1 VPKRTRSQVFGVGLA
16 ITAATLMVAL
26 PSVSRQL
33 LAQQLTN
40 DQLSAT
46 VSAQEGSYQLSL
58 HEGPGGHEGHD
69 SQPVLKSRVAA
80 QVDHQWLRSSDY
92 PRCRASESAFED
104 DLGSGRQVT
113 VTCSGLEGK
122 PDLVYKL
129 QLYKQRPYG
138 TVQVKVQN
146 STEKEITVQAI
157 RSVEAIGEPIINL
170 GVGNLGNDQSADR
183 VLSDSFS
190 EDWPDLALYDLGG
203 APNGM
208 HRGAGSQL
216 IYNRESKQS
225 LFFGALTSDRF
236 LTLMHLKAE
245 GTGAKA
251 KIASFTVES
260 TGTTEIQK
268 DFDLKDSPTDDQ
280 VELSLPLKPGEDMT
294 SERLM
299 FEAGPDYH
307 AQLLAYGDAVRQW
320 RHARVSSET
329 PIGWWSWTVYY
340 GAINQGEVLA
350 NGDWQAEHLKSL
362 GYKYFQIDEGYQYAR
377 GEFATPN
384 ATQFPD
390 GMRFVGHHLTGEGL
404 TFGIWTAPFEV
415 TTRAWIYEHHKDWLV
430 HNAKGEPI
438 PIGLVWNQKSDVLY
452 ALDTTHPEA
461 QAYMRDTY
469 RKLVREWGVRF
480 IKLDFMDTTAIEGY
494 YHRPNTTALEA
505 QRIGL
510 QVIRDAVGDEVIL
523 DKDGSPMLN
532 PVGLVDT
539 GRISADTGHSFERTR
554 NAASGIAARF
564 YMQRNFF
571 VNDPD
576 AFNVTATHLMERANE
591 KSSISLGA
599 AQASIALSAVSGG
612 MYEIGDDMLVLGSEK
627 DRLALVEN
635 RELLN
640 IAKVGQASTPLDLMT
655 YQPEDEQPSIFFLR
669 ESPRQAI
676 LTIFNWTN
684 TARSHTL
691 TLANLGLPA
700 GHTFAATDVLNQD
713 ETVAL
718 EDGAVRIENQP
729 AQSVRVI
736 KLIDTSVAAAAPT
749 VTARVPT
756 AASAGESITF
766 SAQADA
772 GGVPAVAYHWDFGDG
787 TSADSPKVSH
797 AYTHAGDFTIHL
809 TVDGVDG
816 APANKSFSVK
826 VTGNL
831 KAHSTLTDN
840 RRFVEPTDR

>member
-1 VPKRTRSQVFGVGLA
+1 MSKRTRRQVFKVGVA
-16 ITAATLMVAL
+16 VTAGILMVAL
-26 PSVSRQL
+26 PC

-40 DQLSAT
+40 DELSLT
-46 VSAQEGSYQLSL
+46 VNAQEGSYELTL
-58 HEGPGGHEGHD
+58 HDG
-69 SQPVLKSRVAA
+69 QPVLRSGVAA
-80 QVDHQWLRSSDY
+80 QVDHQWLRPSDY
-92 PRCRASESAFED
+92 PRHQASESTFED
-104 DLGSGRQVT
+104 DLGPGREVT
-113 VTCSGLEGK
+113 VTCSGLDGK
-122 PDLVYKL
+122 PDLMYVL
-129 QLYKQRPYG
+129 QLYNQRAYG

-146 STEKEITVQAI
+146 SAGKEVTVQAI
-157 RSVEAIGEPIINL
+157 RSVEAMGEPILNL
-170 GVGNLGNDQSADR
+170 GDGQSADR

-190 EDWPDLALYDLGG
+190 EDWPDLILYDLGG
-203 APNGM
+203 TRDGM

-225 LFFGALTSDRF
+225 LFLGALTSDRF
-236 LTLMHLKAE
+236 LTLMHLKTE
-245 GTGAKA
+245 GMGANTKMV
-251 KIASFTVES
+251 SYSVES

-268 DFDLKDSPTDDQ
+268 EFDLKDCPADDQ
-280 VELSLPLKPGEDMT
+280 VELSLPVKPGEGMV

-307 AQLLAYGDAVRQW
+307 HQLLAYGDAVR
-320 RHARVSSET
+320 RLHHARVTSET

-340 GAINQGEVLA
+340 GAINEGEVLA

-377 GEFATPN
+377 GEYTTPN

-390 GMRFVGHHLTGEGL
+390 GMRFVGHHLTGDGL
-404 TFGIWTAPFEV
+404 TFGVWTAPFEV
-415 TTRAWIYEHHKDWLV
+415 TSRAWIYEHHKDWLV
-430 HNAKGEPI
+430 HNAKGDPV
-438 PIGLVWNQKSDVLY
+438 PLGDVWDQKTDVLY
-452 ALDTTHPEA
+452 ALDTTHPGA
-461 QAYMRDTY
+461 QEYMRDTY
-469 RKLVREWGVRF
+469 KTLTREWGVRF

-494 YHRPNTTALEA
+494 RYRPNTTALEA

-510 QVIRDAVGDEVIL
+510 QVIRDAVGEEVIL

-539 GRISADTGHSFERTR
+539 GRISADTGHSFERTK

-564 YMQRNFF
+564 YMHRNFF

-576 AFNVTATHLMERANE
+576 AFNVTATHLMEHAKER
-591 KSSISLGA
+591 SSISLGA

-640 IAKVGQASTPLDLMT
+640 MAKVGQASTPLDLMT
-655 YQPEDEQPSIFFLR
+655 YEPEDGQPSIFFLR
-669 ESPRQAI
+669 EDQRQAI
-676 LTIFNWTN
+676 LTVFNWTN

-691 TLANLGLPA
+691 RLADLGLPA
-700 GHTFAATDVLNQD
+700 GHTFAATDVLNHN
-713 ETVAL
+713 ETVTLAS
-718 EDGAVRIENQP
+718 GAVRLENQP
-729 AQSVRVI
+729 PQSVRVI
-736 KLIDTSVAAAAPT
+736 KLIDKTVAEAAPT
-749 VTARVPT
+749 VKAQVP
-756 AASAGESITF
+756 AAANTGETITLSAL
-766 SAQADA
+766 SAPPQA
-772 GGVPAVAYHWDFGDG
+772 GGVPAVAYHWEFGDG
-787 TSADSPKVSH
+787 TSANSPKVSH
-797 AYTHAGDFTIHL
+797 AYTSAGEFTIAL

-816 APANKSFSVK
+816 VSAHKNFSVK

-831 KAHSTLTDN
+831 KAHSTLIDN

>member
-1 VPKRTRSQVFGVGLA
+1 MPKRIRGTILTVGLA
-16 ITAATLMVAL
+16 IIADILMVAL
-26 PSVSRQL
+26 PCLSQQL

-40 DQLSAT
+40 DELSLT
-46 VSAQEGSYQLSL
+46 VNAPDGSYQLSL
-58 HEGPGGHEGHD
+58 HNG
-69 SQPVLKSRVAA
+69 QPVLRSRVAA
-80 QVDHQWLRSSDY
+80 LVDHRWIGSSDY
-92 PRCRASESAFED
+92 PRRQASESIFED
-104 DLGSGRQVT
+104 DLGPGQEIT
-113 VTCSGLEGK
+113 VTCSGLDGK
-122 PDLVYKL
+122 PDLVYVL

-138 TVQVKVQN
+138 TVQVKVRN
-146 STEKEITVQAI
+146 SAGKEVTVQAI
-157 RSVEAIGEPIINL
+157 RSVEAIGEPVVNLGVINL
-170 GVGNLGNDQSADR
+170 GGAQSADR

-190 EDWPDLALYDLGG
+190 EDWPDLALYDLGE
-203 APNGM
+203 APGGM
-208 HRGAGSQL
+208 HLGTGSQL

-225 LFFGALTSDRF
+225 LFLGALTSDRF

-245 GTGAKA
+245 GAGAKA
-251 KIASFTVES
+251 KVASFTAES

-268 DFDLKDSPTDDQ
+268 DFDLKDAPADDK
-280 VELSLPLKPGEDMT
+280 VELSLPLKPGEDML

-307 AQLLAYGDAVRQW
+307 HQLLAYGDAVR
-320 RHARVSSET
+320 RLHHARVSSET

-350 NGDWQAEHLKSL
+350 NGDWQAEHLKSF

-404 TFGIWTAPFEV
+404 TFGVWTAPFEV

-438 PIGLVWNQKSDVLY
+438 PIGDVWDQKTDVLY
-452 ALDTTHPEA
+452 ALDTTHPGA
-461 QAYMRDTY
+461 QEYMRDTY

-494 YHRPNTTALEA
+494 HYRPNTTALEA

-510 QVIRDAVGDEVIL
+510 QVIREAVGDEVIL

-599 AQASIALSAVSGG
+599 AEASIALSAVSGG

-640 IAKVGQASTPLDLMT
+640 MAKVGQASTPLDLMT
-655 YQPEDEQPSIFFLR
+655 YEPEDEQPSIFMLR
-669 ESPRQAI
+669 EDQRQAI
-676 LTIFNWTN
+676 LTVFNWTN
-684 TARSHTL
+684 TVRSHTL
-691 TLANLGLPA
+691 SLGDLGLPA
-700 GHTFAATDVLNQD
+700 GHTFAATDLLNQN
-713 ETVAL
+713 ESVTHR
-718 EDGAVRIENQP
+718 DGAIQLENQP
-729 AQSVRVI
+729 PQSVRVI

-749 VTARVPT
+749 VTAQVP
-756 AASAGESITF
+756 AAANAGETISLSVL
-766 SAQADA
+766 SAPAEA

-787 TSADSPKVSH
+787 TSADSSKVSH
-797 AYTHAGDFTIHL
+797 AYTRAGDFTIRL

-816 APANKSFSVK
+816 VPAHRDFSIK

-831 KAHSTLTDN
+831 KAHSNLIDN
-840 RRFVEPTDR
+840 RRFVEPTGR

>member
-1 VPKRTRSQVFGVGLA
+1 
-16 ITAATLMVAL
+16 MVAL
-26 PSVSRQL
+26 PCLSQQL

-40 DQLSAT
+40 DELSVMVNAPD
-46 VSAQEGSYQLSL
+46 GSYQLSL
-58 HEGPGGHEGHD
+58 RDGGHDG
-69 SQPVLKSRVAA
+69 QTVLRSRVAA
-80 QVDHQWLRSSDY
+80 EVDHQWLRSSDY
-92 PRCRASESAFED
+92 PRHQASESPFKD
-104 DLGSGRQVT
+104 DLGAGQEVT
-113 VTCSGLEGK
+113 VTYSGLDGK
-122 PDLVYKL
+122 PDLVYVI

-146 STEKEITVQAI
+146 RTSREVTLQAI

-170 GVGNLGNDQSADR
+170 SGGNLGGGESADR

-190 EDWPDLALYDLGG
+190 EDWPDLVLYDLGG
-203 APNGM
+203 MPGGM

-216 IYNRESKQS
+216 IYNRVSKDS
-225 LFFGALTSDRF
+225 LFLGALTSDRF
-236 LTLMHLKAE
+236 LTLMRLQAQ
-245 GTGAKA
+245 GVGAKA
-251 KIASFTVES
+251 KIASYNVES

-268 DFDLKDSPTDDQ
+268 DFDLKDAPADDQ
-280 VELSLPLKPGEDMT
+280 VELSLPVKPGEDMV

-307 AQLLAYGDAVRQW
+307 NQLLAYGDAVR
-320 RHARVSSET
+320 RLHHARVSSET

-340 GAINQGEVLA
+340 GAINEGEVLA

-390 GMRFVGHHLTGEGL
+390 GLRFVGHHLTGEGL
-404 TFGIWTAPFEV
+404 TFGLWTAPFEV
-415 TTRAWIYEHHKDWLV
+415 TTRAWVYEHHKNWLV

-438 PIGLVWNQKSDVLY
+438 PIGLVWGQKSDVLY
-452 ALDTTHPEA
+452 ALDTTHPGA

-494 YHRPNTTALEA
+494 YYRPNTTALEA

-539 GRISADTGHSFERTR
+539 GRISADTGHSFERTK

-564 YMQRNFF
+564 YMHRNFF

-576 AFNVTATHLMERANE
+576 AFNVTATHLMERVNE

-599 AQASIALSAVSGG
+599 SQASIALSAVSGG
-612 MYEIGDDMLVLGSEK
+612 MYEIGDDMLVLGAEK

-640 IAKVGQASTPLDLMT
+640 MAKVGQASTPLDLMT
-655 YQPEDEQPSIFFLR
+655 YEPEDGQPSIFLLR
-669 ESPRQAI
+669 EDQRQAI
-676 LTIFNWTN
+676 LTVFNWTN
-684 TARSHTL
+684 RVRSHTL
-691 TLANLGLPA
+691 KLADLGLPA
-700 GHTFAATDVLNQD
+700 SHTFAATDVLNQN
-713 ETVAL
+713 ETVTL
-718 EDGAVRIENQP
+718 VGDAVRLENQP
-729 AQSVRVI
+729 PQSVRVI
-736 KLIDTSVAAAAPT
+736 KLIDNSVAAAAPT
-749 VTARVPT
+749 VTAHVP
-756 AASAGESITF
+756 AAAKAGETIIL
-766 SAQADA
+766 SALSALSTQADA

-797 AYTHAGDFTIHL
+797 AYTRAGDFTIRL

-816 APANKSFSVK
+816 VPAQKDFSVK
-826 VTGNL
+826 VTGKL
-831 KAHSTLTDN
+831 RAHSNLTDN
-840 RRFVEPTDR
+840 RRFIEPTDR